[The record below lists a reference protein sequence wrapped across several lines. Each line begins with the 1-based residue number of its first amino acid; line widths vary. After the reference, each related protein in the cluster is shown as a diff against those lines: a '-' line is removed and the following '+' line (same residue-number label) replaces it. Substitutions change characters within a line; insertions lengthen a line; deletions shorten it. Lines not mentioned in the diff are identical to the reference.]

1 MSGGLANATE
11 PFTRSSGSSRKTAS
25 KALSACAEIKDAVEK
40 LWLNAVWGRDS
51 IAAVLRIR
59 GFAMMGRLNE
69 PEQFFYAFRLES
81 HDSARSS
88 TAWDRCDS

>member
-1 MSGGLANATE
+1 L
-11 PFTRSSGSSRKTAS
+11 
-25 KALSACAEIKDAVEK
+25 DAVEK

-59 GFAMMGRLNE
+59 RFAMMGRLNE

-81 HDSARSS
+81 QYLFSGTLCLRDLYRG
-88 TAWDRCDS
+88 